1 MYGPILESKIARI
14 ITCLLKRHKRQDL
27 CVVSN
32 SVIPNYRCKCVQA
45 TSEASPFIIGVSNF
59 INQKYGMGVESCR
72 VCKVSQE
79 RDILVDYIYCKAWL
93 DEISAIKRSL
103 D

>member
-1 MYGPILESKIARI
+1 M
-14 ITCLLKRHKRQDL
+14 
-27 CVVSN
+27 
-32 SVIPNYRCKCVQA
+32 QA
-45 TSEASPFIIGVSNF
+45 TGIASPFLIGLSNF
-59 INQKYGMGVESCR
+59 INQKYGGGVESCM

>member
-1 MYGPILESKIARI
+1 M
-14 ITCLLKRHKRQDL
+14 
-27 CVVSN
+27 
-32 SVIPNYRCKCVQA
+32 QA
-45 TSEASPFIIGVSNF
+45 TGVASPCTICLSNF
-59 INQKYGMGVESCR
+59 INQKYGMGVESCM

-79 RDILVDYIYCKAWL
+79 GDILVNYIYCEVWL